1 MQLTTT
7 VCTILLLA
15 LFSVVMAD
23 ECPTICPRILSPVCG
38 TIENFEGETVECTFP
53 NECLLR
59 KLTCNTNQDL
69 IKEEGPCSEDIS
81 QCIELIQEL

>member
-1 MQLTTT
+1 MKLTTIA
-7 VCTILLLA
+7 ILLLA
-15 LFSVVMAD
+15 LFSVVAAQ
-23 ECPTICPRILSPVCG
+23 ECPTICPRIFSPVCG

-59 KLTCNTNQDL
+59 KLTCNTKQDL
-69 IKEEGPCSEDIS
+69 LKEEGPCSADLP